1 MILSAGTDYY
11 AYVLNPRRRS
21 VRSSTFGKL
30 ALKRL
35 LPLNKTVTVPPK
47 FRSRYEIIVS
57 CQFSFFLSVFS
68 LSLDCLDL
76 LFKFKILKL
85 GYGDHF
91 INNTPFVLSNA
102 VTSKDLCHSAE
113 SYAGSKEYRG
123 RSRRIDETSLASSR
137 SYEMVTRHQFDGMNV
152 ETL

>member
-47 FRSRYEIIVS
+47 FRLRYEIIVS

-68 LSLDCLDL
+68 LSLDL

-85 GYGDHF
+85 EHVDHF
-91 INNTPFVLSNA
+91 INNTPFALSNA
-102 VTSKDLCHSAE
+102 VTSKDCATVQNHMQDRKNIEDDRGE
-113 SYAGSKEYRG
+113 SMRPVLLRRG
-123 RSRRIDETSLASSR
+123 HTRWSRAINST
-137 SYEMVTRHQFDGMNV
+137 V
-152 ETL
+152 